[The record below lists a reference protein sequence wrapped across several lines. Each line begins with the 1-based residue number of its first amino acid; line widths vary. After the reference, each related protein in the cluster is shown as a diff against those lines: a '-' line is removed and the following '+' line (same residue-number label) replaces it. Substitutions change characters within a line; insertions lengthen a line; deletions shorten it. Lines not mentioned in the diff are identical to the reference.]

1 MPRKRIMREFRIDE
15 ISGVD
20 NPAQEGARVAI
31 MKRAEPKGDIPPH
44 GSYSLTL
51 DTSELENMVKSEMQK
66 GMGDLADLLTSEE
79 EGHQHGIGVSRC
91 DGEIAYYVSYASG
104 PDDEAG
110 HSHPLARSDSGYVL
124 GIVAGHTHAIDQE
137 SMSRAVLAL
146 MTKANVGKGEET
158 MTDKTEK
165 ATDTQP
171 TVEELQARLARTQA
185 VVALNTKERTHFD
198 ALPEEA
204 QTAFLAKSADDR
216 KAEIEAVAKAE
227 QDADPVVYK
236 TDAGVELRKS
246 AGEALI
252 EMAKANDRI
261 LCENAG
267 LRKEREQDA
276 LVKRA
281 EAELQHLPGD
291 VKTRAAVLK
300 AIDGIEDAAQRE
312 AAHNALKAQDGALAK
327 AFETRGHGGQPEPG
341 SPDDQLDKLAK
352 AHAEKEG
359 VSYQAAYAD
368 VLTSTEGRA
377 LYAKTV
383 NQEVRNG

>member
-1 MPRKRIMREFRIDE
+1 MPLKHIMREFRIDE

-31 MKRAEPKGDIPPH
+31 MKRAEPKGDIPPD

-66 GMGDLADLLTSEE
+66 GKGDLADLLTSEE

-124 GIVAGHTHAIDQE
+124 GVVAGHTHTIDQE
-137 SMSRAVLAL
+137 PISQAVLAL
-146 MTKANVGKGEET
+146 VTKNDAAKGEEA
-158 MTDKTEK
+158 MTENTEN
-165 ATDTQP
+165 QP
-171 TVEELQARLARTQA
+171 TVEELQTQLTRTQA
-185 VVALNTKERTHFD
+185 VVALNTKERAHFD

-227 QDADPVVYK
+227 QDANPVVF
-236 TDAGVELRKS
+236 TAADGTEFRKS
-246 AGEALI
+246 DAPRAI
-252 EMAKANDRI
+252 AMAKRLDATEQ
-261 LCENAG
+261 ENAA
-267 LRKEREQDA
+267 LKARDEQTT
-276 LVKRA
+276 LEKRA
-281 EAELQHLPGD
+281 EAELPHLPGD
-291 VKTRAAVLK
+291 VKTRAAMLK
-300 AIDGIEDAAQRE
+300 AIDGIEDEAQRE
-312 AAHNALKAQDGALAK
+312 AALGALKAQNEAMSK
-327 AFETRGHGGQPEPG
+327 AFQTYGHGGQSEPG

-352 AHAEKEG
+352 AHAEKERM
-359 VSYQAAYAD
+359 SYQAAYAE
-368 VLTSTEGRA
+368 VLTSPEGRA

-383 NQEVRNG
+383 NQEVK